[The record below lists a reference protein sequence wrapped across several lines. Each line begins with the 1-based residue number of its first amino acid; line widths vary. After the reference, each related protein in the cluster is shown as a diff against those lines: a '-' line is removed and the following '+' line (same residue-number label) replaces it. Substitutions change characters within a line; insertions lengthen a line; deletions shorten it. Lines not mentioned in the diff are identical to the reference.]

1 MQFLKNIFNFY
12 VFSNIHV
19 ALAAYC
25 MTKISLLKFGYSSN
39 LTPVFVSLS
48 TFVSYNFIRFY
59 EVKTD
64 SLGWLKK
71 WFISNQ
77 RKLLVL
83 SVLSI
88 IILLYFLFFCSLNL
102 KSLLILI
109 PFGFMTFFYVVPLLK
124 VGKYEI
130 SFRNFP
136 GVKIFSIAIAWA
148 GISVLFPLFES
159 GEIFSK
165 TVYLEFIQRILIL
178 IVIILP
184 FDIRDMYT
192 DSKELKTLPIVLGV
206 RGVKILGFT
215 LLLAFVLLEYLKDSP
230 SITSFYIAIITGVFL
245 WFASSKK
252 TRFYTSFW
260 VEAIPML
267 WLLLIVL
274 FLKN

>member
-148 GISVLFPLFES
+148 GISVLFPLYES

>member
-148 GISVLFPLFES
+148 GISVLFPLYES

-206 RGVKILGFT
+206 RGVKIFGFT